1 MKRIIGFLLLLSL
14 LVLTA
19 CSSRV
24 TDPKTDAWDS
34 YQKRGA
40 LTIGFDNTFVPMGFQ
55 EKNGTNVGFDID
67 LANRIFEKQGLKVNW
82 QPIDW
87 DMKETELN
95 NGTIDL
101 IWNGYTQTEERAEK
115 VNFSLPYMANEQV
128 LVAKKSSSI
137 QTPAAM
143 ENKILGAQAGSSGYL
158 KFEEYPDLLKQYV
171 KNNRATQ
178 YQSFNEA
185 LIDLE
190 NDRIDGL
197 LIDRVYANYYLTQ
210 KGVLEDYN
218 VFAVGF
224 PEEAFAVGIRK
235 SDKTLQERLNQG
247 LLELYQTGQFQEIS
261 DKWFGDDVASKQLK
275 EEAKK

>member
-1 MKRIIGFLLLLSL
+1 MKRIIGFLILLPL

-24 TDPKTDAWDS
+24 TDPTIDAWET
-34 YQKRGA
+34 YQERGE

-55 EKNGTNVGFDID
+55 EKNGENVGFDID
-67 LANRIFEKQGLKVNW
+67 LANRIFENQGLKVNW

-101 IWNGYTQTEERAEK
+101 IWNGYTQTEERSEK

-128 LVAKKSSSI
+128 LVTKKSSGI
-137 QTPAAM
+137 QTTAAM
-143 ENKILGAQAGSSGYL
+143 KDKVLGAQAGSSGYL
-158 KFEEYPDLLKQYV
+158 KFEEFPDLLKQYV

-218 VFAVGF
+218 VFPVGF

-235 SDKTLQERLNQG
+235 TDKSLQEHLNQG
-247 LLELYQTGQFQEIS
+247 MVQLYQSGQFQEIS
-261 DKWFGDDVASKQLK
+261 NKWFGDDVASKQLK
-275 EEAKK
+275 EATKK

>member
-1 MKRIIGFLLLLSL
+1 MKRIIGFLILLPL
-14 LVLTA
+14 LFLTA

-24 TDPKTDAWDS
+24 TDPKTDAWET
-34 YQKRGA
+34 YKERGE

-55 EKNGTNVGFDID
+55 EKNGDNVGFDID
-67 LANRIFEKQGLKVNW
+67 LANRIFENQGLKVNW

-128 LVAKKSSSI
+128 LVTKKTSGI
-137 QTPAAM
+137 QTNEAM
-143 ENKILGAQAGSSGYL
+143 KDKVLGAQAGSSGYL
-158 KFEEYPDLLKQYV
+158 KFEEFPDLLKQYV

-218 VFAVGF
+218 VFPVGF
-224 PEEAFAVGIRK
+224 PEEAFAVGVRK
-235 SDKTLQERLNQG
+235 TDKTLQEHLNQG
-247 LLELYQTGQFQEIS
+247 MVQLYQNGQFQEIS
-261 DKWFGDDVASKQLK
+261 DKWFGDDVASPQLK
-275 EEAKK
+275 EAAKK